1 MYVYEGQRERERDL
15 QGRAIILTLNFLT
28 VKIEAWRHYSNI
40 ICVFREY
47 KL

>member
-1 MYVYEGQRERERDL
+1 MYVYEEQRERHL
-15 QGRAIILTLNFLT
+15 QGRAIILIINFLT
-28 VKIEAWRHYSNI
+28 VKIEAWGHYSNI